1 MLHWHAA
8 APGWP
13 PRVSDLLHSPAVLA
27 IECELAEAPALTMLD
42 RLAAERFG
50 AALAQDL
57 ARLVPGIES
66 VDLVCSAAL
75 YDQAQILRPGW
86 PVHAALADLR
96 DRLAAGAIQASV
108 MSIGAH
114 AGRMPMPALE
124 PDPHL
129 HGSAMLLMP
138 WLLRGERD
146 TIAAI
151 TAQLER
157 DLLDRGMASASF
169 ALDLRDLLGFPIQ
182 HVRHM
187 TVYDLCALTSA
198 QYEHAGLGSIWQIIE
213 NALLAGDREEATTL
227 ADGSTLHYRAGEIV
241 SDTDDPRLR
250 AQCRAILAAHGLM
263 LSAVT
268 DEHGSTH

>member
-1 MLHWHAA
+1 MLHWRAA

-13 PRVSDLLHSPAVLA
+13 TRVSDLLHCPAVLA
-27 IECELAEAPALTMLD
+27 IECELAAVPALAMLD
-42 RLAAERFG
+42 RVAAERFG
-50 AALAQDL
+50 TALSRDL

-124 PDPHL
+124 PDPRL

-138 WLLRGERD
+138 WLLRGERE
-146 TIAAI
+146 TITEI

-157 DLLDRGMASASF
+157 DLLDRGMAGASF

-187 TVYDLCALTSA
+187 TVYDLCALTCA
-198 QYEHAGLGSIWQIIE
+198 QYEHAGLASVWRIIE
-213 NALLAGDREEATTL
+213 NALLAGDREESTTL
-227 ADGSTLHYRAGEIV
+227 ADGSTLHYGAGEIV

-250 AQCRAILAAHGLM
+250 AQCRAILAAHGLA
-263 LSAVT
+263 LSDLADT
-268 DEHGSTH
+268 PNATH